1 MQSSGQHYW
10 HGCLVSTSRLVA
22 IALAGI
28 AAALPATAGNPGF
41 GPDTDESEH
50 PAEAIVAQKCVMCH
64 DLLVVTSRRAS
75 YQEWKEIFARMVT
88 YGAQV
93 SDAEI
98 ESIIDYLS
106 TCNGSE

>member
-1 MQSSGQHYW
+1 VY
-10 HGCLVSTSRLVA
+10 TSCLVA

-28 AAALPATAGNPGF
+28 VVALPATAGNPGF
-41 GPDTDESEH
+41 GTDTDESEH
-50 PAEAIVAQKCVMCH
+50 PVEVIVAQKCVMCH
-64 DLLVVTSRRAS
+64 DLLIVTSRRAS
-75 YQEWKEIFARMVT
+75 YQEWKEIITRMVT

-106 TCNGSE
+106 TCDGSE